1 MLARRTERKS
11 TKMTGTGRR
20 EHRAWLIAAMLFLFM
35 LINFADKAVL
45 GLSAV
50 PIMRELSLN
59 HTQFGLIG
67 TSFFVFFSVGAVGTG
82 FLVNRVPSKWVLAA
96 MVLIWSLCQIPMFLS
111 VGLTALVANRVVLG
125 LRPAPCA
132 RVPVFG
138 HVLP

>member
-50 PIMRELSLN
+50 PIMRGSASITRSLV
-59 HTQFGLIG
+59 
-67 TSFFVFFSVGAVGTG
+67 S
-82 FLVNRVPSKWVLAA
+82 LARA
-96 MVLIWSLCQIPMFLS
+96 SLCSFRWERLAQDFWS
-111 VGLTALVANRVVLG
+111 TACRASG
-125 LRPAPCA
+125 CWLRWC
-132 RVPVFG
+132 
-138 HVLP
+138 